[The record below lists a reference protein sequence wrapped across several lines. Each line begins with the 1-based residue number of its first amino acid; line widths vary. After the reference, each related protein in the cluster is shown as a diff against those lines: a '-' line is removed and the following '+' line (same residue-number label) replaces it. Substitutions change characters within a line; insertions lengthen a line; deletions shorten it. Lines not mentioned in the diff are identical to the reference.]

1 LLYNRLYSIIISRR
15 ITPKDILKGENTM
28 KTKLIIEH
36 YKIVKKGD
44 YRVARRILQILR
56 TGNINLDL
64 SDTDW
69 KVEKILEKCGLK
81 MGRVSKY
88 GCVEYIMGGF

>member
-1 LLYNRLYSIIISRR
+1 M
-15 ITPKDILKGENTM
+15 KQKGDDMM

-36 YKIVKKGD
+36 YKTVKKGD
-44 YRVARRILQILR
+44 YRVARRILQVLR
-56 TGNINLDL
+56 TGNITLDL
-64 SDTDW
+64 GDTDW

-88 GCVEYIMGGF
+88 GCVEYTLR